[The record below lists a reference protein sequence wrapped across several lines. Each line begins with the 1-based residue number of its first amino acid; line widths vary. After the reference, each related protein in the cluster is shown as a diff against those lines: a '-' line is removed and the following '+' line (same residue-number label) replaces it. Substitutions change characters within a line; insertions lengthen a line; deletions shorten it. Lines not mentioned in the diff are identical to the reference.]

1 MSDKLTKAQAKL
13 LMSWLNATLP
23 DVAVPPRPRR
33 ICSPGLTRVVRV
45 RSDN

>member
-23 DVAVPPRPRR
+23 DVAAQLAPEDLLAWAHEGCQGA
-33 ICSPGLTRVVRV
+33 IH
-45 RSDN
+45 N